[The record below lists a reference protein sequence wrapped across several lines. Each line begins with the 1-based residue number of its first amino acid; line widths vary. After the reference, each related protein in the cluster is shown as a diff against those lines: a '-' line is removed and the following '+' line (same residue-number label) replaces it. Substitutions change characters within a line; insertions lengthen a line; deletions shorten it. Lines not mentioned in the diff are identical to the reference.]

1 MSEFQIG
8 ERIGE
13 GQGEEFKAI
22 APNGMTVAL
31 KKVPPPPNCSAEE
44 LAGILTRFRREVEVI
59 SSLTH
64 RNCRNPRRQPKVR

>member
-31 KKVPPPPNCSAEE
+31 KKSSA
-44 LAGILTRFRREVEVI
+44 LHRTAAQRNWQVFLLGFVEK
-59 SSLTH
+59 S
-64 RNCRNPRRQPKVR
+64 K

>member
-31 KKVPPPPNCSAEE
+31 KKVPPSTE
-44 LAGILTRFRREVEVI
+44 LRRRGTGGYSYSV
-59 SSLTH
+59 S
-64 RNCRNPRRQPKVR
+64 